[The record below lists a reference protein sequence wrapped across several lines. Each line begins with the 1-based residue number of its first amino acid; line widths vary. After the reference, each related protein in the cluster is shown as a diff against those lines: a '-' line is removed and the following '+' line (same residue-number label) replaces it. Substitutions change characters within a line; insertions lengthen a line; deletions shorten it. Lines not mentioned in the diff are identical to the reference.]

1 MWKVTSVRGKCLFLD
16 FLALEKFTGDIIADQ
31 VFNLG
36 FLIER
41 PTPEFLSGRR
51 ANCQETTGFL
61 AAHLLFVPNFRDEMR
76 GRF

>member
-1 MWKVTSVRGKCLFLD
+1 MWKATSVRGKCLFLD
-16 FLALEKFTGDIIADQ
+16 FLVLEKFTGDIVAAQ

-36 FLIER
+36 FLTEC

-51 ANCQETTGFL
+51 ANCQGTTGFL

-76 GRF
+76 GHF